1 MAQEYLCSWALIL
14 PGTAF
19 ATVGTTQA
27 GFVFPSAM
35 EFVAIRAYADT
46 PPTGASLILN
56 VKLNGVAVVTAA
68 NRPTIAA
75 GANVASVVT
84 IFSTSNAAAG
94 DRLTVDVDQV
104 GSTNAGGSDL
114 YLAGWMRERST

>member
-1 MAQEYLCSWALIL
+1 MAQEYLFSWSLIL

-19 ATVGTTQA
+19 VGVTQA

-56 VKLNGVAVVTAA
+56 VKLNGVAVVTDA

-75 GANVASVVT
+75 GANPASVVT
-84 IFSTSNAAAG
+84 SFSTSNVAAG
-94 DRLTVDVDQV
+94 DRLTVDVDQA

-114 YLAGWMRERST
+114 YIAGWMRERST